1 MDSSTRILLG
11 VVAGVILLVVLAIAL
26 PRLVTQEEAT
36 YPPDSPEGTV
46 QRYIR
51 AMIDEDPETAIALL
65 TEHNKTDCALRE
77 LRERMGRSAA
87 NMRPIPPALDRYRVR
102 LGNVEE
108 IDSENVTVTI
118 GISYIS
124 EPDLFEFPN
133 DRNTFEYEFELQR
146 SPDGFWLIAESEWPH
161 YLRSIREYG
170 CRDEPNLVPPSTAQA
185 ATS

>member
-1 MDSSTRILLG
+1 MDSSTRILIG

-26 PRLVTQEEAT
+26 SRLIDDQEAQ
-36 YPPDSPEGTV
+36 YSPDSPEGTV

>member
-1 MDSSTRILLG
+1 MDSSTRILVG
-11 VVAGVILLVVLAIAL
+11 IVAGVIVLVVLAIAL
-26 PRLVTQEEAT
+26 PRFFQEEEAE
-36 YPPDSPEGTV
+36 YPPDTPEGTV

-124 EPDLFEFPN
+124 EPDLLEFPN
-133 DRNTFEYEFELQR
+133 STNTWKYEYELQR

-161 YLRSIREYG
+161 ELRLIREYS
-170 CRDEPNLVPPSTAQA
+170 CRYEPTLVPPSTAQA
-185 ATS
+185 AAP